1 MELTEAE
8 TVDKGKKII
17 LIEDDEFLGR
27 VYERAFR
34 FAGYEVQL
42 VNNGQMALDLFAAGL
57 SPLPAAI
64 VSDIIL
70 PSVNGYDVLVGI
82 RKDARYETVPVIIL
96 TNSFAEHE
104 NIRFLDA
111 GADAYLVK
119 IENESKQI
127 VEKIGEIINT
137 GRASK
142 PTPAIV

>member
-1 MELTEAE
+1 M
-8 TVDKGKKII
+8 
-17 LIEDDEFLGR
+17 GR

-42 VNNGQMALDLFAAGL
+42 INNGQMALDLFTAGL
-57 SPLPAAI
+57 DPLPAAI

-70 PSVNGYDVLVGI
+70 PSLNGYDLLVAV
-82 RKDARYETVPVIIL
+82 RKDARYDTVPIIIL

-104 NIRFLDA
+104 NVRFLAA

-127 VEKIGEIINT
+127 VEKIGGIINT
-137 GRASK
+137 GRASA
-142 PTPAIV
+142 PAPAVV